1 MAQEQLVFALNR
13 KSTLEQMQR
22 EELPTFVGEWS
33 LALPD
38 RSLENLSSFQGELVT
53 GAYAGTQLLC
63 FENTRGWFFWSYKME
78 SNSEWNFRYCVERG
92 WLPEHFPA

>member
-1 MAQEQLVFALNR
+1 LNR

-33 LALPD
+33 LALPEQ
-38 RSLENLSSFQGELVT
+38 STENLSPFQSDLVKR
-53 GAYAGTQLLC
+53 AYADTQLLC
-63 FENTRGWFFWSYKME
+63 FENTRGWFFWSYKLE

-92 WLPEHFPA
+92 WLPESFPA